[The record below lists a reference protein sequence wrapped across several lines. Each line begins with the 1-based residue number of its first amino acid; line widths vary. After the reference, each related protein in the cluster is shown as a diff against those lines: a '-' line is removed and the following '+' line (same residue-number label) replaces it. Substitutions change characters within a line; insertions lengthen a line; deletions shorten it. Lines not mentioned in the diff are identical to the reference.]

1 MNHLK
6 KLVSILICT
15 LLIVSL
21 LPFSV
26 WADSQERDGTDVEE
40 ITTKEKVTQETTS
53 NETTSEPLKG
63 TTVNKA
69 INAKSFPT
77 GNYSGDFSINSQK
90 DVIESGQTV
99 NYNIYLKITGPNTRY
114 QNAKLVI
121 NLPKNGEFNQS
132 LNELKIAGA
141 TPSYNKTTRQL
152 VYTYQT
158 LNSGVVD
165 KVILKMTTK
174 NGYTPNGTKLVVTGE
189 LSADNLSEK
198 VTEQAETTVNATAT
212 TALSN
217 DFTKVENSINNNPSQ
232 GDIGIWSF
240 NLNIPKKST
249 GSLFMEEGKKIV
261 IEYTLADKLDYLGVA
276 GDTPEPTK
284 VEGQKLTWEIAAPT
298 YLEQEKANSLLNKT
312 FQIRTFFQPTIPNFA
327 TVENKAVATTNFVT
341 LTDSIV
347 DTSKA
352 SVSVSASDPATIPPT
367 IGSVYAP
374 AHRGPV
380 DANWGIATVTGN
392 PDIKVY
398 DTAKLGFSLMLNS
411 AMNDSPWYDFL
422 YYDTYYNIDDNLNL
436 DYFRSGDFY
445 FKPNVNY
452 PGWAQLKKSPKYNL
466 LVKYDGDTDWTT
478 LKEDVELSKMY
489 SRKDLGIPDD
499 KHVSKVWLHFT
510 YAPAGMYAAD
520 LSFFTTVKEGYVG
533 EVRNSTQINM
543 YGADSQDYIHYYDDT
558 NPWPEAWKNYAG
570 DRTAQIIPQPTGKN
584 KFVQGSVAFDD
595 TDGNLINIGD
605 NSISVNLESNKASI
619 SRLKG
624 PFEAM
629 VLLPSGVKMKNT
641 EQNGFKV
648 TVLNENYQNA
658 GRQLLKVKWDKKTL
672 LPAEKLTA
680 KINVSVAKDTPSNMT
695 VEMFGFLQ
703 DTDFNVPEVSGIP
716 TISDTK
722 MEIDSNDI
730 NQNGNSEESRIT
742 SGNHYILNTSNHL
755 KISKKAKGNRDKE
768 YSGLA
773 NATTNSIVSYQLSL
787 ENDSDEKIANMV
799 LMDVLPS
806 ENDLGI
812 TDNSERGSKFNL
824 ALTKAVEVP
833 KEWKDKVEVTYSTA
847 KNPKRAGILDKHTI
861 YPIGTEPLVDN
872 TEATQADWL
881 TASEVKDWSNI
892 YSFKIELK
900 EGIEWI
906 PGKSMKIQF
915 DLKTPKKNQIDKTL
929 LKQQTKKEDRAAWN
943 SFAVAVNN
951 SQVIEP
957 AQVGVAL
964 DDSVAPVT
972 VQYVDQNH
980 KQIASPETLTGAYGE
995 KFTAKQ
1001 KKINNY
1007 SLVKIPANVSG
1018 TFNEKAQTITFIY
1031 QKVTAGRIIVNYVDK
1046 NGEKIAD
1053 SIVLNG
1059 KLNSS
1064 YTTSAKKIS
1073 GYKLYQTPKNAT
1085 GKFLNTSQTVT
1096 YVYERT
1102 SNLSI
1107 SSSNKGT
1114 ENVEKLAKLPH
1125 TGDSTTTNLW
1135 VIIGL
1140 FMLSG
1145 AFVIMKKR

>member
-1 MNHLK
+1 MNRLK
-6 KLVSILICT
+6 KLVTILICT

-26 WADSQERDGTDVEE
+26 WAEDQEGAETNVGENATKEKITQE
-40 ITTKEKVTQETTS
+40 ITPNETTKETTA
-53 NETTSEPLKG
+53 NEPIST
-63 TTVNKA
+63 
-69 INAKSFPT
+69 KSFPT

-99 NYNIYLKITGPNTRY
+99 NYNIYLKITGPNTSYR
-114 QNAKLVI
+114 NAKLVI
-121 NLPKNGEFNQS
+121 NLPENGEFTQA
-132 LNELKIAGA
+132 LNELKIAGV

-165 KVILKMTTK
+165 KVILKLSTK
-174 NGYTPNGTKLVVTGE
+174 NGYTPNGTKLEVTGE
-189 LSADNLSEK
+189 FSADNLSEK
-198 VTEQAETTVNATAT
+198 VTEQAETIVNATAT

-249 GSLFMEEGKKIV
+249 GSLFIEEGKKII
-261 IEYTLADKLDYLGVA
+261 IEYTLDDKLDYLGVA

-284 VEGQKLTWEIAAPT
+284 IEGQKLTWEIATPT
-298 YLEQEKANSLLNKT
+298 YLEQEKATSLLNKT
-312 FQIRTFFQPTIPNFA
+312 FQIRTFFQTTIPNFA
-327 TVENKAVATTNFVT
+327 TVQNKAVATTSFVT
-341 LTDSIV
+341 LADSII
-347 DTSKA
+347 DTSNA

-380 DANWGIATVTGN
+380 DADWGIATVTGN
-392 PDIKVY
+392 PDIKAY
-398 DTAKLGFSLMLNS
+398 DSAKLGFSLMLNS
-411 AMNDSPWYDFL
+411 AMNDSPSYDFL
-422 YYDTYYNIDDNLNL
+422 YYDVYYNMDDNLKL

-445 FKPNVNY
+445 FKPNINY
-452 PGWAQLKKSPKYNL
+452 PGWPKLKKSPKYNL
-466 LVKYDGDTDWTT
+466 LVKYGDDTDWTT
-478 LKEDVELSKMY
+478 LKEDVELGKMY

-499 KHVSKVWLHFT
+499 KHVSKIWLHFT
-510 YAPAGMYAAD
+510 YAPAGMYGAD

-543 YGADSQDYIHYYDDT
+543 YGADSQGYIHYHDET
-558 NPWPEAWKNYAG
+558 NPWPENWQKYAG
-570 DRTAQIIPQPTGKN
+570 DRTAQIIPQPIGKN

-605 NSISVNLESNKASI
+605 NSVSVNLESNKASI
-619 SRLKG
+619 SRLTG

-641 EQNGFKV
+641 DQEGFNV
-648 TVLNENYQNA
+648 SVLNSNYQNS

-680 KINVSVAKDTPSNMT
+680 KINVSVSKDTPSNMSI
-695 VEMFGFLQ
+695 EMFGFLQ
-703 DTDFNVPEVSGIP
+703 DTDFNVPEVTGTP

-722 MEIDSNDI
+722 MEIDSDDI
-730 NQNGNSEESRIT
+730 NRNGNSEESRIT

-773 NATTNSIVSYQLSL
+773 NATTNSIVSYQLLL

-806 ENDLGI
+806 EKDLGI

-824 ALTKAVEVP
+824 ELTKAVAIP
-833 KEWKDKVEVTYSTA
+833 NEWKDKVEVTYSTA
-847 KNPKRAGILDKHTI
+847 KNPKRAGVLDKHTI
-861 YPIGTEPLVDN
+861 YPTGSEPLVDN
-872 TEATQADWL
+872 AEATEADWL
-881 TASEVKDWSNI
+881 TASEVQDWSKI
-892 YSFKIELK
+892 YSFKMELK

-906 PGKSMKIQF
+906 PGKSMNIQF
-915 DLKTPKKNQIDKTL
+915 DLKTPKKNQIGKEL

-1001 KKINNY
+1001 KKIANY
-1007 SLVKIPANVSG
+1007 TLVKTPANVSG
-1018 TFNEKAQTITFIY
+1018 TFNEKAQTVTFIY
-1031 QKVTAGRIIVNYVDK
+1031 QKVTAGSIIVDYVDK
-1046 NGEKIAD
+1046 DGAKLAD
-1053 SIVLNG
+1053 SIVLTGN
-1059 KLNSS
+1059 LNSS
-1064 YTTSAKKIS
+1064 YRTSAKKIS
-1073 GYKLYQTPKNAT
+1073 GYKLYQTPKNAM
-1085 GKFLNTSQTVT
+1085 GKFLNTSQKVT
-1096 YVYERT
+1096 YVYEKT
-1102 SNLSI
+1102 SALSV
-1107 SSSNKGT
+1107 SSNEGT
-1114 ENVEKLAKLPH
+1114 ENGKKPAKLPQ
-1125 TGDSTTTNLW
+1125 TGDSKKNNLW
-1135 VIIGL
+1135 FILGL
-1140 FMLSG
+1140 LLLSST
-1145 AFVIMKKR
+1145 FVIMKKK

>member
-1 MNHLK
+1 MNRLK
-6 KLVSILICT
+6 KLVTILICT

-26 WADSQERDGTDVEE
+26 WAEDQEGAE
-40 ITTKEKVTQETTS
+40 INVGENATKEKITQEITPNETTKETTA
-53 NETTSEPLKG
+53 NEPIST
-63 TTVNKA
+63 
-69 INAKSFPT
+69 KSFPT

-99 NYNIYLKITGPNTRY
+99 NYNIYLKITGPNTSYR
-114 QNAKLVI
+114 NAKLVI
-121 NLPKNGEFNQS
+121 NLPENGEFTQA
-132 LNELKIAGA
+132 LNELKIAGV

-165 KVILKMTTK
+165 KVILKLSTK
-174 NGYTPNGTKLVVTGE
+174 NGYTPNGTKLEVTGE
-189 LSADNLSEK
+189 FSADNLSEK
-198 VTEQAETTVNATAT
+198 VTEQAETIVNATAT

-249 GSLFMEEGKKIV
+249 GSLFIEEGKKII
-261 IEYTLADKLDYLGVA
+261 IEYTLDDKLDYLGVA

-284 VEGQKLTWEIAAPT
+284 IEGQKLTWEIATPT
-298 YLEQEKANSLLNKT
+298 YLEQEKATSLLNKT
-312 FQIRTFFQPTIPNFA
+312 FQIRTFFQTTIPNFA
-327 TVENKAVATTNFVT
+327 TVQNKAVATTSFVT
-341 LTDSIV
+341 LADSII
-347 DTSKA
+347 DTSNA

-380 DANWGIATVTGN
+380 DADWGIATVTGN
-392 PDIKVY
+392 PDIKAY
-398 DTAKLGFSLMLNS
+398 DSAKLGFSLMLNS
-411 AMNDSPWYDFL
+411 AMNDSPSYDFL
-422 YYDTYYNIDDNLNL
+422 YYDVYYNMDDNLKL

-445 FKPNVNY
+445 FKPNINY
-452 PGWAQLKKSPKYNL
+452 PGWPKLKKSPKYNL
-466 LVKYDGDTDWTT
+466 LVKYGDDTDWTT
-478 LKEDVELSKMY
+478 LKEDVELGKMY

-499 KHVSKVWLHFT
+499 KHVSKIWLHFT
-510 YAPAGMYAAD
+510 YAPAGMYGAD

-543 YGADSQDYIHYYDDT
+543 YGADSQGYIHYHDET
-558 NPWPEAWKNYAG
+558 NPWPENWQKYAG
-570 DRTAQIIPQPTGKN
+570 DRTAQIIPQPIGKN

-605 NSISVNLESNKASI
+605 NSVSVNLESNKASI
-619 SRLKG
+619 SRLTG

-641 EQNGFKV
+641 DQEGFNV
-648 TVLNENYQNA
+648 SVLNSNYQNS

-680 KINVSVAKDTPSNMT
+680 KINVSVSKDTPSNMSI
-695 VEMFGFLQ
+695 EMFGFLQ
-703 DTDFNVPEVSGIP
+703 DTDFNVPEVTGTP

-722 MEIDSNDI
+722 MEIDSDDI
-730 NQNGNSEESRIT
+730 NRNGNSEESRIT

-773 NATTNSIVSYQLSL
+773 NATTNSIVSYQLLL

-806 ENDLGI
+806 EKDLGI

-824 ALTKAVEVP
+824 ELTKAVAIP
-833 KEWKDKVEVTYSTA
+833 NEWKDKVEVTYSTA
-847 KNPKRAGILDKHTI
+847 KNPKRAGVLDKHTI
-861 YPIGTEPLVDN
+861 YPTGSEPLVDN
-872 TEATQADWL
+872 AEATEAEWL
-881 TASEVKDWSNI
+881 TASEVQDWSKI
-892 YSFKIELK
+892 YSFKMELK

-915 DLKTPKKNQIDKTL
+915 DLKTPKKNQIGKEL

-1001 KKINNY
+1001 KKIANY
-1007 SLVKIPANVSG
+1007 TLVKHP
-1018 TFNEKAQTITFIY
+1018 
-1031 QKVTAGRIIVNYVDK
+1031 R
-1046 NGEKIAD
+1046 
-1053 SIVLNG
+1053 
-1059 KLNSS
+1059 
-1064 YTTSAKKIS
+1064 
-1073 GYKLYQTPKNAT
+1073 
-1085 GKFLNTSQTVT
+1085 
-1096 YVYERT
+1096 
-1102 SNLSI
+1102 
-1107 SSSNKGT
+1107 
-1114 ENVEKLAKLPH
+1114 
-1125 TGDSTTTNLW
+1125 
-1135 VIIGL
+1135 
-1140 FMLSG
+1140 M
-1145 AFVIMKKR
+1145 

>member
-1 MNHLK
+1 MNRLK
-6 KLVSILICT
+6 KLVIILICT

-26 WADSQERDGTDVEE
+26 WAEDKEGVETNVGE
-40 ITTKEKVTQETTS
+40 TATEEKNTKETTS
-53 NETTSEPLKG
+53 NETTTEPLEQ
-63 TTVNKA
+63 TTVNEP
-69 INAKSFPT
+69 ISTKSFPT

-99 NYNIYLKITGPNTRY
+99 NYNIYLKITGPNTSY
-114 QNAKLVI
+114 KNAKLVI
-121 NLPKNGEFNQS
+121 NLPENGEFTQA
-132 LNELKIAGA
+132 LNELKIAGV
-141 TPSYNKTTRQL
+141 TPSYNQTTRQL
-152 VYTYQT
+152 VYKYQT

-165 KVILKMTTK
+165 KVILKLSTK
-174 NGYTPNGTKLVVTGE
+174 NGYTPNGTKLEVTGE
-189 LSADNLSEK
+189 FSADNLSEK

-217 DFTKVENSINNNPSQ
+217 EFTKVENSINNNPSQ

-249 GSLFMEEGKKIV
+249 GSLFIEEGKKII

-284 VEGQKLTWEIAAPT
+284 IEGQKLTWEIAAPT
-298 YLEQEKANSLLNKT
+298 YLEQEKATSLLNKT
-312 FQIRTFFQPTIPNFA
+312 FQIRTFFQTSIPNFA
-327 TVENKAVATTNFVT
+327 TVENKAVATTNFIT
-341 LTDSIV
+341 LTDSIM

-380 DANWGIATVTGN
+380 DENWGIATATGN
-392 PDIKVY
+392 PDIKAY
-398 DTAKLGFSLMLNS
+398 DSAKLGFSLMLNS
-411 AMNDSPWYDFL
+411 AMNDSPSYDFI
-422 YYDTYYNIDDNLNL
+422 YYDVYYNIDDNLNL

-452 PGWAQLKKSPKYNL
+452 PGWPQLKKSPKYNL

-510 YAPAGMYAAD
+510 YAPAGMYSAD

-533 EVRNSTQINM
+533 EVRNTTKINM
-543 YGADSQDYIHYYDDT
+543 YGADSQGYIHYFDDT
-558 NPWPEAWKNYAG
+558 NPWPENWQKYAG
-570 DRTAQIIPQPTGKN
+570 DRTAQIIPQPIGKN

-605 NSISVNLESNKASI
+605 NSVSVNLESNKASI
-619 SRLKG
+619 SRLTG

-629 VLLPSGVKMKNT
+629 VLLPSGVKMKKT
-641 EQNGFKV
+641 YQQGFNV
-648 TVLNENYQNA
+648 SVLNSNYQNS

-680 KINVSVAKDTPSNMT
+680 KINVTVSKDTPSNMS

-703 DTDFNVPEVSGIP
+703 DTDFNVPEVTGTP

-722 MEIDSNDI
+722 MEIDSDDI

-755 KISKKAKGNRDKE
+755 KISKKAKGNLDKG

-773 NATTNSIVSYQLSL
+773 NATTNSIVSYQLLL

-806 ENDLGI
+806 EKDLGI

-824 ALTKAVEVP
+824 ELTKAVAIP
-833 KEWKDKVEVTYSTA
+833 NEWKDKVEVKYSTA
-847 KNPKRAGILDKHTI
+847 KNPKRAGVLDKHTI
-861 YPIGTEPLVDN
+861 YPTGSEPLVDN
-872 TEATQADWL
+872 REATEADWL
-881 TASEVKDWSNI
+881 TASEVQDWSKI
-892 YSFKIELK
+892 HSFKMDLK

-915 DLKTPKKNQIDKTL
+915 DLKTPKKNQIDKEL
-929 LKQQTKKEDRAAWN
+929 LNQQTKKEDRAAWN

-1001 KKINNY
+1001 KKITNY
-1007 SLVKIPANVSG
+1007 TLVKTPANVSG
-1018 TFNEKAQTITFIY
+1018 TFNEKAQTVTFVY
-1031 QKVTAGRIIVNYVDK
+1031 QKVTAGNIIVDYVDK

-1053 SIVLNG
+1053 SIVLTG

-1064 YTTSAKKIS
+1064 YRTSAKKIS
-1073 GYKLYQTPKNAT
+1073 GYKLYQTPKNAS
-1085 GKFLNTSQTVT
+1085 GKFSNTSQRVT
-1096 YVYERT
+1096 YVYEKT
-1102 SNLSI
+1102 SALSV
-1107 SSSNKGT
+1107 SSNERA
-1114 ENVEKLAKLPH
+1114 ENVKKPEKLPQ
-1125 TGDSTTTNLW
+1125 TGDSKKTNLW
-1135 VIIGL
+1135 FILG
-1140 FMLSG
+1140 MLLLSS
-1145 AFVIMKKR
+1145 AFVLAKKR

>member
-1 MNHLK
+1 MNRLK
-6 KLVSILICT
+6 KLVTILICT
-15 LLIVSL
+15 LLIVAL

-26 WADSQERDGTDVEE
+26 WAEDKEGSETNVGEAATE
-40 ITTKEKVTQETTS
+40 EKVTQETTS
-53 NETTSEPLKG
+53 NETTSEPLKE
-63 TTVNKA
+63 TTVNEP
-69 INAKSFPT
+69 ISTKSFPT

-99 NYNIYLKITGPNTRY
+99 NYNIYLKITGPNTSY
-114 QNAKLVI
+114 KNAKLVI
-121 NLPKNGEFNQS
+121 NLPENGEFTQA
-132 LNELKIAGA
+132 LNELKIAGV

-152 VYTYQT
+152 VYKYQT

-165 KVILKMTTK
+165 KVILKLSTK
-174 NGYTPNGTKLVVTGE
+174 NGYTPNGTKLEVTGE
-189 LSADNLSEK
+189 FSADNLSEK

-217 DFTKVENSINNNPSQ
+217 EFTKVENSINNNPSQ

-249 GSLFMEEGKKIV
+249 GSLFIEEGKKII

-284 VEGQKLTWEIAAPT
+284 IEGQKLTWEIAAPT
-298 YLEQEKANSLLNKT
+298 YLEQEKATSLLNKT
-312 FQIRTFFQPTIPNFA
+312 FQIRTFFQTSIPNFA
-327 TVENKAVATTNFVT
+327 TVENKAVATTNFIT

-380 DANWGIATVTGN
+380 DENWGIATVTGN
-392 PDIKVY
+392 PDIKAY
-398 DTAKLGFSLMLNS
+398 DSAKLGFSLMLNS
-411 AMNDSPWYDFL
+411 AMNDSPSYDFI
-422 YYDTYYNIDDNLNL
+422 YYDVYYNIDDNLNL

-452 PGWAQLKKSPKYNL
+452 PGWPQLKKSPKYNL

-510 YAPAGMYAAD
+510 YAPAGMYGAD
-520 LSFFTTVKEGYVG
+520 LSFYTTVKEGYVG
-533 EVRNSTQINM
+533 EVRNTTKIDM
-543 YGADSQDYIHYYDDT
+543 YGADSQGYIHYYNDT
-558 NPWPEAWKNYAG
+558 NPWPENWQKYAG
-570 DRTAQIIPQPTGKN
+570 DRTAQIIPQPIGKN

-605 NSISVNLESNKASI
+605 NSVSVNLESNKASI
-619 SRLKG
+619 SRLTG

-641 EQNGFKV
+641 DQQGFNV
-648 TVLNENYQNA
+648 SVLNSNYQKS
-658 GRQLLKVKWDKKTL
+658 GRQLLKVKWDNKTL

-680 KINVSVAKDTPSNMT
+680 KINVSVSKDTPSNMS

-703 DTDFNVPEVSGIP
+703 DTDFNVPEVTGTP

-773 NATTNSIVSYQLSL
+773 NATTNSIVSYQLLL

-824 ALTKAVEVP
+824 ELTKAVVIP
-833 KEWKDKVEVTYSTA
+833 NEWKDKVEVTYSTA
-847 KNPKRAGILDKHTI
+847 KNPKRAGVLDKHTI
-861 YPIGTEPLVDN
+861 YPTGSEPLVDN
-872 TEATQADWL
+872 REATEADWL
-881 TASEVKDWSNI
+881 TASEVQDWSEI
-892 YSFKIELK
+892 HSFKMELK

-915 DLKTPKKNQIDKTL
+915 DLKTPKKNQIDKEL
-929 LKQQTKKEDRAAWN
+929 LNQQTKKEDRAAWN

-1001 KKINNY
+1001 KKITNY
-1007 SLVKIPANVSG
+1007 TLVKTPANVSG
-1018 TFNEKAQTITFIY
+1018 TFNEKAQTVTFVY
-1031 QKVTAGRIIVNYVDK
+1031 QKVTAGNIIVDYVDK
-1046 NGEKIAD
+1046 NGEKLAD
-1053 SIVLNG
+1053 SVVLTG

-1064 YTTSAKKIS
+1064 YQTSAKKIS
-1073 GYKLYQTPKNAT
+1073 GYKLYQTPKNAK
-1085 GKFLNTSQTVT
+1085 GKFSNTSQKVT
-1096 YVYERT
+1096 YVYEKAST
-1102 SNLSI
+1102 FSI
-1107 SSSNKGT
+1107 SSNEGT
-1114 ENVEKLAKLPH
+1114 ENVKKAAKLPQ
-1125 TGDSTTTNLW
+1125 TGDSNVTNLW
-1135 VIIGL
+1135 LIIGFL
-1140 FMLSG
+1140 MLSG
-1145 AFVIMKKR
+1145 TFVIMRKR

>member
-1 MNHLK
+1 MNRLK
-6 KLVSILICT
+6 KLVTILICT
-15 LLIVSL
+15 LLIVAL

-26 WADSQERDGTDVEE
+26 WAEDKEGVETNVGE
-40 ITTKEKVTQETTS
+40 TTTEEKVTQEMTS
-53 NETTSEPLKG
+53 NETTREPLKE
-63 TTVNKA
+63 TTVNEP
-69 INAKSFPT
+69 ISTKSFPT

-99 NYNIYLKITGPNTRY
+99 NYNIYLKITGPNTSY
-114 QNAKLVI
+114 KNAKLVI
-121 NLPKNGEFNQS
+121 NLPENGEFTQA
-132 LNELKIAGA
+132 LNELKIAGV

-152 VYTYQT
+152 VYKYQT

-165 KVILKMTTK
+165 KVILKLSTK
-174 NGYTPNGTKLVVTGE
+174 NGYTPNGTKLEVTGE
-189 LSADNLSEK
+189 FSADNLSEK
-198 VTEQAETTVNATAT
+198 VTEQSETTVNATAT

-217 DFTKVENSINNNPSQ
+217 EFTKVENSINNNPSQ

-249 GSLFMEEGKKIV
+249 GSLFIEEGKKII

-284 VEGQKLTWEIAAPT
+284 IEGQKLTWEIAAPT
-298 YLEQEKANSLLNKT
+298 YLEQEKATSLLNKT
-312 FQIRTFFQPTIPNFA
+312 FQIRTFFQTSIPNFA
-327 TVENKAVATTNFVT
+327 TVENKAVATTNFIT

-352 SVSVSASDPATIPPT
+352 SVSVSASDPETIPPT

-380 DANWGIATVTGN
+380 DENWGIATVTGN
-392 PDIKVY
+392 PDIKAY
-398 DTAKLGFSLMLNS
+398 DSAKLGFSLMLNS
-411 AMNDSPWYDFL
+411 AMNDSPSYDFI
-422 YYDTYYNIDDNLNL
+422 YYDVYYNIDDNLNL

-452 PGWAQLKKSPKYNL
+452 PGWPQLKKSPKYNL

-510 YAPAGMYAAD
+510 YAPAGMYGAD
-520 LSFFTTVKEGYVG
+520 LSFYTTVKEGYVG
-533 EVRNSTQINM
+533 EVRNTTKIDM
-543 YGADSQDYIHYYDDT
+543 YGADSQGYIHYYNDT
-558 NPWPEAWKNYAG
+558 NPWPENWQKYAG
-570 DRTAQIIPQPTGKN
+570 DRTAQIIPQPIGKN

-605 NSISVNLESNKASI
+605 NSVSVNLESNKASI
-619 SRLKG
+619 SRLTG

-641 EQNGFKV
+641 DQQGFNV
-648 TVLNENYQNA
+648 SMLNSNYQKS
-658 GRQLLKVKWDKKTL
+658 GRQLLKVKWDNKML

-680 KINVSVAKDTPSNMT
+680 KINVSVSKDTPSNMS

-703 DTDFNVPEVSGIP
+703 DTDFNVPEVTGTP

-773 NATTNSIVSYQLSL
+773 NATTNSIVSYQLLL

-806 ENDLGI
+806 EKDLGI

-824 ALTKAVEVP
+824 VLTKAVAIP
-833 KEWKDKVEVTYSTA
+833 NEWKDKVEVTYSTA
-847 KNPKRAGILDKHTI
+847 KNPKRAGVLDKHTI
-861 YPIGTEPLVDN
+861 YPTGSEPLVDN
-872 TEATQADWL
+872 AEATEAEWL
-881 TASEVKDWSNI
+881 TASEVQDWSKI
-892 YSFKIELK
+892 YSFKMELK

-915 DLKTPKKNQIDKTL
+915 DLKTPKKNQIDKEL
-929 LKQQTKKEDRAAWN
+929 LNQQTKKEDRAAWN

-1001 KKINNY
+1001 KKITNY
-1007 SLVKIPANVSG
+1007 TLVKTPANVSG
-1018 TFNEKAQTITFIY
+1018 TFNEKAQTVTFVY
-1031 QKVTAGRIIVNYVDK
+1031 QKVTAGNIIVDYVDK
-1046 NGEKIAD
+1046 NGKKLAD
-1053 SIVLNG
+1053 SVVLTG

-1064 YTTSAKKIS
+1064 YQTSAKKIS
-1073 GYKLYQTPKNAT
+1073 GYKLYQTPKNAK
-1085 GKFLNTSQTVT
+1085 GKFSNTSQKVT
-1096 YVYERT
+1096 YVYEKAST
-1102 SNLSI
+1102 FSI
-1107 SSSNKGT
+1107 SSNEGT
-1114 ENVEKLAKLPH
+1114 ENVKKAAKLPQ
-1125 TGDSTTTNLW
+1125 TGDSNVTNLW
-1135 VIIGL
+1135 LIIGFL
-1140 FMLSG
+1140 MLSG
-1145 AFVIMKKR
+1145 TFVIMRKR

>member
-1 MNHLK
+1 MNRLK
-6 KLVSILICT
+6 KLVTILICT

-26 WADSQERDGTDVEE
+26 WAEDQEGAE
-40 ITTKEKVTQETTS
+40 INVGENATKEKITQEITPNETTKETTA
-53 NETTSEPLKG
+53 NEPIST
-63 TTVNKA
+63 
-69 INAKSFPT
+69 KSFPT

-99 NYNIYLKITGPNTRY
+99 NYNIYLKITGPNTSYR
-114 QNAKLVI
+114 NAKLVI
-121 NLPKNGEFNQS
+121 NLPENGEFTQA
-132 LNELKIAGA
+132 LNELKIAGV

-165 KVILKMTTK
+165 KVILKLSTK
-174 NGYTPNGTKLVVTGE
+174 NGYTPNGTKLEVTGE
-189 LSADNLSEK
+189 FSADNLSEK
-198 VTEQAETTVNATAT
+198 VTEQAETIVNATAT

-249 GSLFMEEGKKIV
+249 GSLFIEEGKKII
-261 IEYTLADKLDYLGVA
+261 IEYTLDDKLDYLGVA

-284 VEGQKLTWEIAAPT
+284 IEGQKLTWEIATPT
-298 YLEQEKANSLLNKT
+298 YLEQEKATSLLNKT
-312 FQIRTFFQPTIPNFA
+312 FQIRTFFQTTIPNFA
-327 TVENKAVATTNFVT
+327 TVQNKAVATTSFVT
-341 LTDSIV
+341 LADSII
-347 DTSKA
+347 DTSNA

-380 DANWGIATVTGN
+380 DADWGIATVTGN
-392 PDIKVY
+392 PDIKAY
-398 DTAKLGFSLMLNS
+398 DSAKLGFSLMLNS
-411 AMNDSPWYDFL
+411 AMNDSPSYDFL
-422 YYDTYYNIDDNLNL
+422 YYDVYYNMDDNLKL

-445 FKPNVNY
+445 FKPNINY
-452 PGWAQLKKSPKYNL
+452 PGWPKLKKSPKYNL
-466 LVKYDGDTDWTT
+466 LVKYGDDTDWTT
-478 LKEDVELSKMY
+478 LKEDVELGKMY

-499 KHVSKVWLHFT
+499 KHVSKIWLHFT
-510 YAPAGMYAAD
+510 YAPAGMYGAD

-543 YGADSQDYIHYYDDT
+543 YGADSQGYIHYHDET
-558 NPWPEAWKNYAG
+558 NPWPENWQKYAG
-570 DRTAQIIPQPTGKN
+570 DRTAQIIPQPIGKN

-605 NSISVNLESNKASI
+605 NSVSVNLESNKASI
-619 SRLKG
+619 SRLTG

-641 EQNGFKV
+641 DQEGFNV
-648 TVLNENYQNA
+648 SVLNSNYQNS

-680 KINVSVAKDTPSNMT
+680 KINVSVSKDTPSNMSI
-695 VEMFGFLQ
+695 EMFGFLQ
-703 DTDFNVPEVSGIP
+703 DTDFNVPEVTGTP

-722 MEIDSNDI
+722 MEIDSDDI
-730 NQNGNSEESRIT
+730 NRNGNSEESRIT

-773 NATTNSIVSYQLSL
+773 NATTNSIVSYQLLL

-806 ENDLGI
+806 EKDLGI

-824 ALTKAVEVP
+824 ELTKAVAIP
-833 KEWKDKVEVTYSTA
+833 NEWKDKVEVTYSTA
-847 KNPKRAGILDKHTI
+847 KNPKRAGVLDKHTI
-861 YPIGTEPLVDN
+861 YPTGSEPLVDN
-872 TEATQADWL
+872 AEATEADWL
-881 TASEVKDWSNI
+881 TASEVQDWSKI
-892 YSFKIELK
+892 YSFKMELK

-915 DLKTPKKNQIDKTL
+915 DLKTPKKNQIGKEL

-1001 KKINNY
+1001 KKIANY
-1007 SLVKIPANVSG
+1007 TLVKTPANVSG
-1018 TFNEKAQTITFIY
+1018 TFNEKAQTVTFIY
-1031 QKVTAGRIIVNYVDK
+1031 QKVTAGSIIVDYVDK
-1046 NGEKIAD
+1046 DGAKLAD
-1053 SIVLNG
+1053 SIVLTGN
-1059 KLNSS
+1059 LNSS
-1064 YTTSAKKIS
+1064 YRTSAKKIS
-1073 GYKLYQTPKNAT
+1073 GYKLYQTPKNAM
-1085 GKFLNTSQTVT
+1085 GKFLNTSQKVT
-1096 YVYERT
+1096 YVYEKT
-1102 SNLSI
+1102 SALSV
-1107 SSSNKGT
+1107 SSNEGT
-1114 ENVEKLAKLPH
+1114 ENGKKPAKLPQ
-1125 TGDSTTTNLW
+1125 TGDSKKNNLW
-1135 VIIGL
+1135 FILGL
-1140 FMLSG
+1140 LLLSST
-1145 AFVIMKKR
+1145 FVIMKKK